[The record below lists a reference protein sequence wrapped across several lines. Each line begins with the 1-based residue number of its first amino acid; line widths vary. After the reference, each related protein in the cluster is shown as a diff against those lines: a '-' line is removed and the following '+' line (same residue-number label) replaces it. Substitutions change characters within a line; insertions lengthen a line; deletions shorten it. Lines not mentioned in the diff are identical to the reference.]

1 MNDFNANPDRPRP
14 RTAADLHR
22 HRLMDPADA
31 MVNHVL
37 DLACEGDM
45 AKARA
50 ALREAARRDPG
61 FADRYE
67 RTARVL
73 SLLKDAEDG
82 RAPGRGPD
90 LTSRIIDRVES
101 QRRFVHKPRT
111 FGPGRSAIA
120 SASLALMAVLGVMQ
134 FRTPAGGDA
143 ATLQA
148 SIDDTPAIVQAGPLG
163 AGQLKNL
170 LTQAGSSAET
180 HAESHEWSLPTH
192 ATSYDGLSRR
202 ESMLPLNSPTARRPG
217 DRLEAFTCVASW
229 RLAPH
234 RRDALPTGL
243 MGLAEPHAA
252 IEANLRRAMDR

>member
-1 MNDFNANPDRPRP
+1 MNDPNTNPDRPRP
-14 RTAADLHR
+14 RAAAADLHR
-22 HRLMDPADA
+22 HRLLDPADA

-45 AKARA
+45 TKARA

-90 LTSRIIDRVES
+90 LTARIIDRVEH

-134 FRTPAGGDA
+134 FRTPPGGDA

-148 SIDDTPAIVQAGPLG
+148 SIDDAPAIVQAGPLG

-170 LTQAGSSAET
+170 LTQAGSSAE
-180 HAESHEWSLPTH
+180 SHEWSLPTH

-202 ESMLPLNSPTARRPG
+202 ESVLPLNSPTARRPG

>member
-1 MNDFNANPDRPRP
+1 MNDPNANPDRARP
-14 RTAADLHR
+14 RAPEDLHR
-22 HRLMDPADA
+22 HRVMDPADA

-45 AKARA
+45 AKART
-50 ALREAARRDPG
+50 ALREATRRDPS

-82 RAPGRGPD
+82 RDPGRCPD
-90 LTSRIIDRVES
+90 LAARIIDRVEQ
-101 QRRFVHKPRT
+101 QRLLAPKPRT
-111 FGPGRSAIA
+111 FGRGRSAIA
-120 SASLALMAVLGVMQ
+120 SASLAIMAVLGVMQ
-134 FRTPAGGDA
+134 FRTTAGDDA
-143 ATLQA
+143 AALQA
-148 SIDDTPAIVQAGPLG
+148 GLDGAPAVVQAGPLV
-163 AGQLKNL
+163 ASQLKNL
-170 LTQAGSSAET
+170 LAEASSPASSMTE
-180 HAESHEWSLPTH
+180 AYGWSLPAH
-192 ATSYDGLSRR
+192 AAAYDGLSRR
-202 ESMLPLNSPTARRPG
+202 ESSLPLNSPTARRPG
-217 DRLEAFTCVASW
+217 DRLEAFTCVATW